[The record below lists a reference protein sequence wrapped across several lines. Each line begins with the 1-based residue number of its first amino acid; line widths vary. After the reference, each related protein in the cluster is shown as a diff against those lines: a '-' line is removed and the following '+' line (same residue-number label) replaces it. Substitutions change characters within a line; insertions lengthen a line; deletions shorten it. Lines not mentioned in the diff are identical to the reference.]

1 MHYHRILFIP
11 LFYGNTIDI
20 RMFLSF
26 DDIKTE
32 AAMVYTKYFR
42 IINNLTMVIFVRESL
57 KLIPTLRR
65 HKFTL

>member
-1 MHYHRILFIP
+1 
-11 LFYGNTIDI
+11 
-20 RMFLSF
+20 MFHSS